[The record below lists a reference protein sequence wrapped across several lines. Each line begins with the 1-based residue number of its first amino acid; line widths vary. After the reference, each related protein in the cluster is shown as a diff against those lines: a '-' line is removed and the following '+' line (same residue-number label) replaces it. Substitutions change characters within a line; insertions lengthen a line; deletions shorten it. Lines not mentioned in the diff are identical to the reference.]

1 MCSAT
6 FPGGH
11 WKENPPDAR
20 PRAANVRTYNLH
32 IYIHVRQQGCQHL
45 FPIIGRGRFIY
56 FKKMIGLGVLQD
68 RARLLVWMTL
78 CYRVTNIAY
87 RLALSL

>member
-1 MCSAT
+1 M
-6 FPGGH
+6 
-11 WKENPPDAR
+11 
-20 PRAANVRTYNLH
+20 
-32 IYIHVRQQGCQHL
+32 

-56 FKKMIGLGVLQD
+56 FKEMIGLGVLQD

-87 RLALSL
+87 RLLVLCNYRNYFSLSLEVTVSSGIVPYRK